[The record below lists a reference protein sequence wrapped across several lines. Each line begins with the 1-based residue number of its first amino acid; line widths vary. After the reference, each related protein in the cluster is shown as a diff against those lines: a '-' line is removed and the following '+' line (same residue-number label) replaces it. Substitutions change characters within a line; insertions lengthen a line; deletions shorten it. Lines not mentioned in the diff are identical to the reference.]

1 MKPGLGKQQ
10 PGLGTRDS
18 GLGQSHSSAL
28 GRIGQRARPKPVSA
42 RSAESRVPSPE
53 SRLHGVPSPESRLS
67 RPESRQK
74 GFSLL
79 EVIAAMLLLAIAFAA
94 LMKVAGGAIAL
105 SRNAAAH
112 DEVALWARSLLD
124 SAYVTEPLQPGRRSG
139 SFDHAY
145 RWQLDVT
152 PWNPP
157 GPRVDGAM
165 LQLYRLDLTVNWG
178 SAARPQVAH
187 FSTLRLGTPVAAA
200 GGAP

>member
-1 MKPGLGKQQ
+1 MK
-10 PGLGTRDS
+10 
-18 GLGQSHSSAL
+18 H
-28 GRIGQRARPKPVSA
+28 QR
-42 RSAESRVPSPE
+42 
-53 SRLHGVPSPESRLS
+53 
-67 RPESRQK
+67 

-124 SAYVTEPLQPGRRSG
+124 SAYVTEPPQPGRRTG
-139 SFDHAY
+139 NLGNGY

-157 GPRVDGAM
+157 GPRPQGAM
-165 LQLYRLDLTVNWG
+165 LQLYRLDLTVDWG
-178 SAARPQVAH
+178 SSARPQIAH
-187 FSTLRLGTPVAAA
+187 FSTLRLGTPPAA